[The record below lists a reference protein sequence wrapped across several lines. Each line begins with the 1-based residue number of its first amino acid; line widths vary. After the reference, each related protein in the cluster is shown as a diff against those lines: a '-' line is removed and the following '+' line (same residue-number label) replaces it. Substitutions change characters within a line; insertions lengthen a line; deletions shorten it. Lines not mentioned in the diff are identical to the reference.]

1 MMNKKGLTLLEVLIS
16 LGIITFGL
24 LSLAAL
30 FVVGA
35 RNMREAEIQERSR
48 IVAEEAFND
57 IIAYRMLDTPKWI
70 MYNEDEGMFNQSLVE
85 TMQYLHMTDQKHKME
100 EEVGSVFILDPIGAA
115 SVNFNHPTPQSIN
128 YGSPKVMQ

>member
-1 MMNKKGLTLLEVLIS
+1 MMNKGLTLLEVLIS

-24 LSLAAL
+24 LSVASI

-35 RNMREAEIQERSR
+35 HNMREAEIQERSR

-57 IIAYRMLDTPKWI
+57 IIAYRMLNTPKWI
-70 MYNEDEGMFNQSLVE
+70 MYNEDEGMFNQSVVE

-100 EEVGSVFILDPIGAA
+100 EVVGSVFVLDPIGAA
-115 SVNFNHPTPQSIN
+115 SVNPPPQSIN

>member
-1 MMNKKGLTLLEVLIS
+1 MMNKGLTLLEVLIS

-57 IIAYRMLDTPKWI
+57 IIAYRILETPKWI

-85 TMQYLHMTDQKHKME
+85 TMQYLHMTSNTTK
-100 EEVGSVFILDPIGAA
+100 
-115 SVNFNHPTPQSIN
+115 
-128 YGSPKVMQ
+128 Y

>member
-57 IIAYRMLDTPKWI
+57 IIAYRMLNTPNWI
-70 MYNEDEGMFNQSLVE
+70 MYNEDEGIFNQSLVE
-85 TMQYLHMTDQKHKME
+85 TIQYLHMTDQKHKME

-115 SVNFNHPTPQSIN
+115 SVNPPPQSIN

>member
-1 MMNKKGLTLLEVLIS
+1 MIKKGLTLLEVLIS

-70 MYNEDEGMFNQSLVE
+70 MYNEEEGMFNQSLVE
-85 TMQYLHMTDQKHKME
+85 TIQYLHMTDQKHKME
-100 EEVGSVFILDPIGAA
+100 EVVGSVFILDPIGAA
-115 SVNFNHPTPQSIN
+115 RVNPPPQSIN

>member
-1 MMNKKGLTLLEVLIS
+1 MNKKGLTLLEVLIS

-24 LSLAAL
+24 LSVASI

-35 RNMREAEIQERSR
+35 HNMREAEIQERSR

-57 IIAYRMLDTPKWI
+57 IIAYNLLNTPKWI

-100 EEVGSVFILDPIGAA
+100 EIVGSVFILDPIGAA
-115 SVNFNHPTPQSIN
+115 SVNFNHPTIQSIN
-128 YGSPKVMQ
+128 

>member
-1 MMNKKGLTLLEVLIS
+1 MKEVKMNKGLTLLEVLIS

-57 IIAYRMLDTPKWI
+57 IIAYRMLNTPNWI
-70 MYNEDEGMFNQSLVE
+70 MYNEDEGIFNQSLVE

-115 SVNFNHPTPQSIN
+115 SVNPPPQSIN
-128 YGSPKVMQ
+128 YASPKVMQ

>member
-1 MMNKKGLTLLEVLIS
+1 MIKKGLTLLEVLIS
-16 LGIITFGL
+16 LGIITVGL
-24 LSLAAL
+24 LSLSSL
-30 FVVGA
+30 FMVGA
-35 RNMREAEIQERSR
+35 HNMREAEIQERAR
-48 IVAEEAFND
+48 VVAEEAFND

-100 EEVGSVFILDPIGAA
+100 EVVGSVFVLDPIGAA
-115 SVNFNHPTPQSIN
+115 SVNFNHPVPQSIN

>member
-35 RNMREAEIQERSR
+35 RNMREAEYKKGQE
-48 IVAEEAFND
+48 
-57 IIAYRMLDTPKWI
+57 
-70 MYNEDEGMFNQSLVE
+70 
-85 TMQYLHMTDQKHKME
+85 
-100 EEVGSVFILDPIGAA
+100 
-115 SVNFNHPTPQSIN
+115 
-128 YGSPKVMQ
+128 